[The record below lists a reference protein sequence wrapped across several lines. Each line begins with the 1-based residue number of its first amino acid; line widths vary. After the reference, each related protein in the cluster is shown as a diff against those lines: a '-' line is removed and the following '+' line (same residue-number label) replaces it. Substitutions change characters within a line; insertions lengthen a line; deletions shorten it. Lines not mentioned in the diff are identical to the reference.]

1 MDSCQRAGSIEKENH
16 PETEFPFN
24 THPIDFKNKGHL
36 NWMMNHNKPEIIYII
51 L

>member
-16 PETEFPFN
+16 PEMEFPFN
-24 THPIDFKNKGHL
+24 TSPIDFKNKGHL
-36 NWMMNHNKPEIIYII
+36 NCMMNHNKPYIIYII